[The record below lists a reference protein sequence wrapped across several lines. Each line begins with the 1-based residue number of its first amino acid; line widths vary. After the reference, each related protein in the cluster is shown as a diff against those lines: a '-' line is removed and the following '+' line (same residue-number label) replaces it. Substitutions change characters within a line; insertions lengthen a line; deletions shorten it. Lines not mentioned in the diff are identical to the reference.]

1 MEKFSVDEVI
11 EMAVKTETLGYQ
23 FYTEMGEKFKEEKGL
38 KNLFDDLAR
47 MEKGHEAIFMK
58 LKDRASEA
66 KMDNPEEVGNYM
78 RAMVESEFFIGKGKS
93 LPSLDGVKTVKDALD
108 FALGFE
114 KETLLYFVGLRTLFS
129 DAAPVD
135 AVIKEEQRHIAML
148 SDLKAKI

>member
-1 MEKFSVDEVI
+1 
-11 EMAVKTETLGYQ
+11 
-23 FYTEMGEKFKEEKGL
+23 
-38 KNLFDDLAR
+38 
-47 MEKGHEAIFMK
+47 
-58 LKDRASEA
+58 
-66 KMDNPEEVGNYM
+66 MDNPEEVGNYM